1 MTPEEPNEA
10 DANTIA
16 AIKDFFMSFLAKKSA
31 ASCSLGFEIGNFML
45 ANAQAYESGRGLD
58 VQKRQRVMADNDGAG
73 RSNRYRLLHR
83 ETRADQV

>member
-16 AIKDFFMSFLAKKSA
+16 AIKDFFMLFLAKKSA

-58 VQKRQRVMADNDGAG
+58 VQKRQRVMGDNDGTE
-73 RSNRYRLLHR
+73 RSNR
-83 ETRADQV
+83 